1 LPSAQ
6 QPKPQTFFLAQTVSP
21 GNLHASGP
29 RPIFP
34 QRTQPKRLGPAPWPP
49 SLACSS
55 SPRKPS
61 NSRAPRPTPLRPTRR
76 SVPLRATTHLRSTR
90 QRVQTPARTRH
101 HPCSLGPTDQR
112 ATPRPVASANAN
124 ALSPGPARQ
133 RACTRPVRPARSPAR
148 APLLS
153 LPRWA
158 HTPAPSSPLAQRPQ
172 PSRRDLR
179 RTLRPGPAR
188 RDPGFP
194 FKPPHGGPCDPSPP
208 LQPPQTLAAAA
219 LRTQSR
225 AEQSAAPPR
234 AGRSTAS

>member
-1 LPSAQ
+1 MFELEIEKRKTQKPKPSPNLLPGPNSPSLPSTRPSRACSRAPSLLGRLHPHTLGLPSAQ
-6 QPKPQTFFLAQTVSP
+6 QPSVR
-21 GNLHASGP
+21 P
-29 RPIFP
+29 RVAP
-34 QRTQPKRLGPAPWPP
+34 GPAHRF
-49 SLACSS
+49 
-55 SPRKPS
+55 SP
-61 NSRAPRPTPLRPTRR
+61 
-76 SVPLRATTHLRSTR
+76 
-90 QRVQTPARTRH
+90 PART
-101 HPCSLGPTDQR
+101 S
-112 ATPRPVASANAN
+112 PRPAPPQPAAS
-124 ALSPGPARQ
+124 R
-133 RACTRPVRPARSPAR
+133 V
-148 APLLS
+148 LS

-225 AEQSAAPPR
+225 AELCTA
-234 AGRSTAS
+234 AGRPLHYLLAPANH